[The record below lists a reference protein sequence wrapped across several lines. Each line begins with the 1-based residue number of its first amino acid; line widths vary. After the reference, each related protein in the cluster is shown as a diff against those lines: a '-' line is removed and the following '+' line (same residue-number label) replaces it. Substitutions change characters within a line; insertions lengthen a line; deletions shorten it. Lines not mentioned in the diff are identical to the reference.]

1 MKKNVLWILCS
12 LLLALV
18 SCSTKDEE
26 MPIITEKTP
35 IINLS
40 ETSPV
45 KLIEG
50 DSKEVIISGEHIDK
64 FEVTS
69 SNADVATINVNVKAK
84 TFVIEAKSVGTA
96 TVTVTSKNVSK
107 VLEIEVSSK
116 NILVEQITFLN
127 EQTKFAVGR
136 SYDLD
141 FKVLPENATNK
152 KLVWSSD
159 NTKVVR
165 VNQDGTFHVSIVEN
179 GKATI
184 TAKSTDGSNVSAEIT
199 ILAVNPIKQIQIDLG
214 ESHTMAVGSEF
225 KLGYELTALT
235 SKFAPTDATL
245 SWKSSSPEIVS
256 VTNEG
261 KIRCLQEGE
270 AQITATANDG
280 FGAESN
286 IIIKSITPVSR
297 IELNNL
303 GKGQALS
310 VKNRSKT
317 NLTVSTF
324 FENNLVETIEKRK
337 SKNPFVSVRFF
348 KRNES
353 QNYMAE
359 IKDDVLLVHKT
370 GTFVLGA
377 VYTHSLIPNEE
388 VTCEITV
395 TVTD

>member
-1 MKKNVLWILCS
+1 MKKNVLWILCG
-12 LLLALV
+12 LFLAFV
-18 SCSTKDEE
+18 SCSTKEE
-26 MPIITEKTP
+26 DMPIVAEKTP
-35 IINLS
+35 IVNLS

-50 DSKEVIISGEHIDK
+50 ESKEVIISGEHIDK
-64 FEVTS
+64 FEVKS
-69 SNADVATINVNVKAK
+69 SNTEVATINVNVKAK
-84 TFVIEAKSVGTA
+84 TFIIEAKTSGIA
-96 TVTVTSKNVSK
+96 TITVSSKNVSK
-107 VLEIEVSSK
+107 VLEVEVSSK
-116 NILVEQITFLN
+116 NVLVERITFG
-127 EQTKFAVGR
+127 EQLKFPIGKTHRLEFTV
-136 SYDLD
+136 
-141 FKVLPENATNK
+141 FPENATNK
-152 KLVWSSD
+152 KLIWSSD

-199 ILAVNPIKQIQIDLG
+199 ILAVNPIKQIQINLG
-214 ESHTMAVGSEF
+214 ESHTMAVGSEL

-235 SKFAPTDATL
+235 TKFAPTDETL

-310 VKNRSKT
+310 VKNRSRT

-324 FENNLVETIEKRK
+324 FENNLVETIEKGK

-359 IKDDVLLVHKT
+359 IKDDVLSVHKT